1 MMNHKITPNGIPND
15 SIAAQSALE
24 VKNLANQTA
33 SATDEIASQIRL
45 VQQQTADAVQAID
58 AITSIIN
65 DIDDVNGDVAAAV
78 VDQTTASAEIASNL
92 SQVSISTADVNRTL
106 KTINT
111 GAGRAGESA
120 RAMLDAST
128 MTERR
133 ASSVAD
139 AVHQFM
145 KSMRAA

>member
-1 MMNHKITPNGIPND
+1 M
-15 SIAAQSALE
+15 
-24 VKNLANQTA
+24 
-33 SATDEIASQIRL
+33 
-45 VQQQTADAVQAID
+45 
-58 AITSIIN
+58 
-65 DIDDVNGDVAAAV
+65 
-78 VDQTTASAEIASNL
+78 

>member
-1 MMNHKITPNGIPND
+1 M
-15 SIAAQSALE
+15 
-24 VKNLANQTA
+24 
-33 SATDEIASQIRL
+33 
-45 VQQQTADAVQAID
+45 
-58 AITSIIN
+58 
-65 DIDDVNGDVAAAV
+65 NGDVAV
-78 VDQTTASAEIASNL
+78 ELVDQTTASAEIASNL

-106 KTINT
+106 KNINT
-111 GAGRAGESA
+111 GASRAGESA

-128 MTERR
+128 KTENR